1 MTERIRWADET
12 VNGHLVTAG
21 YVGTFAEAAFRLY
34 GPEGAQE
41 RWLLATR
48 LIAGTGFIPA
58 DTPDDLK
65 AEAERWL
72 EQFVSSLGAH
82 FPEPGTDEIVRWQD
96 VRDGDTVLLDDELVT
111 AEKVNVVQ
119 KPWGDGSTFTAAD
132 IYHRLDNGVLVSSER
147 HGDRYTAVRRPARE
161 RAARTEREP

>member
-1 MTERIRWADET
+1 MTTPKPPAGRIRWTDET

-21 YVGTFAEAAFRLY
+21 YAGTFAEAAFRLY

-58 DTPDDLK
+58 DTPDELK

-72 EQFVSSLGAH
+72 TRFVSSLGAV
-82 FPEPGTDEIVRWQD
+82 FPD
-96 VRDGDTVLLDDELVT
+96 
-111 AEKVNVVQ
+111 
-119 KPWGDGSTFTAAD
+119 TAAAD
-132 IYHRLDNGVLVSSER
+132 LRSRAEELG
-147 HGDRYTAVRRPARE
+147 AVVDRRPGAERDKLVFAAPLK
-161 RAARTEREP
+161 RAADLIE